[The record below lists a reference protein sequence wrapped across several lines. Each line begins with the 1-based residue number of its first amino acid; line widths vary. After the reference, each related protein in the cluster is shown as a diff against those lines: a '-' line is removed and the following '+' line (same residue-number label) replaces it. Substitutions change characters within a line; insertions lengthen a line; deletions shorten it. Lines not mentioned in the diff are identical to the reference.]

1 MDFSLKQGS
10 RFYKMTVEII
20 QKNESIELYKVYAR
34 GNTSN
39 YIILQNNRPMIR
51 ERYKLKTKSLT
62 WKVIEGEIKN
72 RRALNEV
79 IKILEFW
86 IEPHHGF

>member
-1 MDFSLKQGS
+1 
-10 RFYKMTVEII
+10 MTVEVIN
-20 QKNESIELYKVYAR
+20 KTDSIEQYKVSAKANP
-34 GNTSN
+34 GN

-62 WKVIEGEIKN
+62 WKVVKGEIKN
-72 RRALNEV
+72 RTALDEV

-86 IEPHHGF
+86 IEPPTWY